1 MISNQEKCRWFQ
13 KMSITKKILR
23 ECGGDGISLG
33 VGNNFGCANPRVAG
47 SDIPTDQQIVE
58 EFPDGSE
65 KTLGNSDVIALKPG
79 HRFGRA
85 PKYKRG

>member
-1 MISNQEKCRWFQ
+1 MAENEHSGQ
-13 KMSITKKILR
+13 KFFVDVEGTEYPWNSDTIT
-23 ECGGDGISLG
+23 
-33 VGNNFGCANPRVAG
+33 VAEIRTLPDP
-47 SDIPTDQQIVE
+47 DIPADQPIVE

-65 KTLGNSDVIALKPG
+65 KTLKDNDVITLKPG